1 MRLAEDVGR
10 GGGQAATTGDGEGAR
25 GGVAAAC
32 WSPLQWFWRGKT
44 CLVEAEQAPGL
55 DAVVAELG
63 EGARLGLRQLLFLEM
78 RPPPGAAARSTR
90 AKGEC
95 WCGEMHRKV
104 LGMLQP
110 VDGLGTTDPPLA
122 NVFLPLPREEESGF
136 GTRSC

>member
-10 GGGQAATTGDGEGAR
+10 GGGQAAAARDGEGAR

-32 WSPLQWFWRGKT
+32 WSPLQWF
-44 CLVEAEQAPGL
+44 CLVEAEQTPGL
-55 DAVVAELG
+55 DAVVADLG

-78 RPPPGAAARSTR
+78 RPPTGAAARSTR

-122 NVFLPLPREEESGF
+122 NVFLPLPREEEGGF

>member
-1 MRLAEDVGR
+1 MRLAEDVCR
-10 GGGQAATTGDGEGAR
+10 GGGQAAAAAGDGEGAR
-25 GGVAAAC
+25 GGVAAAW
-32 WSPLQWFWRGKT
+32 WSPLQRFWRGKT
-44 CLVEAEQAPGL
+44 CLVEAEQAPRL

-78 RPPPGAAARSTR
+78 RPPPSAAARSTR

-104 LGMLQP
+104 LLQP

-122 NVFLPLPREEESGF
+122 DVFLPLSREEESGF